1 MPRRHGER
9 EDSRAET
16 ALFDLESEPDVII
29 EANNKRTEARDK
41 CVS

>member
-1 MPRRHGER
+1 MVR
-9 EDSRAET
+9 EKIRALAET

-29 EANNKRTEARDK
+29 EANNKRTEAGDK